1 LRKQTLASEIHEEE
15 EKKEIKHELLQVE
28 ILIQVLLT

>member
-1 LRKQTLASEIHEEE
+1 MAKETLEEE
-15 EKKEIKHELLQVE
+15 EKEELKHELRQVE

>member
-1 LRKQTLASEIHEEE
+1 MARETHEGE
-15 EKKEIKHELLQVE
+15 EKEELKHELLQVE